1 MTSPVCARQL
11 AELVSAMVDLRS
23 AQPDFVVSDGR
34 RYHKKDRSKQ
44 VEEWEIIPNT
54 RSTLTH
60 RGAFNGTR
68 TSNATA
74 FARKHVFRDT
84 PALRTRAFWKAQR
97 ANLCTESTLF
107 LYKVFVAI
115 LQKNGVIIDGK
126 SVANIGIAATS
137 LKSKSDHAFIN
148 PRIFP
153 EGQTNGAMLIETNPV
168 KDDDDAVEAEHSALT
183 LRTVDGTAYHI
194 DITAAQFDETDAN
207 SPLGYPLLVVKGAT
221 PAYANFE
228 VTKFQE
234 ENAAAVCAR
243 VDFLSCLC
251 PHSHP
256 VNSSVDLTLKI
267 LSDRG
272 DTNDWSAVWK
282 TYFRARRER
291 DA

>member
-1 MTSPVCARQL
+1 MTFPVCARKV
-11 AELVSAMVDLRS
+11 AEFVSAMVDLRS

-115 LQKNGVIIDGK
+115 LQKNGVTIDGK

-153 EGQTNGAMLIETNPV
+153 KGQTNGAMLIETSSM
-168 KDDDDAVEAEHSALT
+168 KDDDNAVEAEHCVLT

-194 DITAAQFDETDAN
+194 DITAAQYDETSAI
-207 SPLGYPLLVVKGAT
+207 SPLGYPLLVVKGAK

-234 ENAAAVCAR
+234 ENAAAVCVQ
-243 VDFLSCLC
+243 VDFFSSLC
-251 PHSHP
+251 PQSHL
-256 VNSSVDLTLKI
+256 VNSSVNLTLEY
-267 LSDRG
+267 LRDLG
-272 DTNDWSAVWK
+272 YTNDWSAVWK
-282 TYFRARRER
+282 AYFQDRR
-291 DA
+291 